1 MTNLRADTIPYAT
14 QRSDSW
20 TQEDLY
26 EAYMGQKP
34 KAALIDRGERG
45 KLSRAMEAADL
56 ERRLFEAR
64 ALLEE
69 HERDRK
75 Q

>member
-1 MTNLRADTIPYAT
+1 MTNLRADTIPFAT

-26 EAYMGQKP
+26 EAYTGQKA
-34 KAALIDRGERG
+34 KAAVIDRGERG
-45 KLSRAMEAADL
+45 MLDRALMAADL

-64 ALLEE
+64 ALIEE
-69 HERDRK
+69 QEKARK
-75 Q
+75 

>member
-1 MTNLRADTIPYAT
+1 MTNLRADTIPFAT

-20 TQEDLY
+20 TQEELY
-26 EAYMGQKP
+26 ESYMGQKP
-34 KAALIDRGERG
+34 KAAVIDRGEKG
-45 KLSRAMEAADL
+45 QLSRALEAADL

-69 HERDRK
+69 HEQDK
-75 Q
+75 K